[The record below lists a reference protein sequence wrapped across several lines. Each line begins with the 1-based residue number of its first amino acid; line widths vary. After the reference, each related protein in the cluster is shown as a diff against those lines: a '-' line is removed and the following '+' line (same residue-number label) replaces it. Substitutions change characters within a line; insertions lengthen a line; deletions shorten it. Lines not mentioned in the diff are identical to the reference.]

1 MEANPFSFLLQKAP
15 LFFLVAVRIFAM
27 IASAPLLSTRAVPRI
42 AQIGLAGLVAFLVL
56 PLADSTMLTVSN
68 FSIQYVLLI
77 IGEGLIGVL
86 TGFFLSIIFST
97 FSTAGQFFSYQM
109 GFGASEV
116 YDALAQIENPLMG
129 QFLNFIAVLI
139 FLQIKGFQTLF
150 LSGVLRSFQTINCF
164 IFMEKQAVLS
174 SFFLHQLSLLFLNAI
189 IIAMPIMGTLFL
201 IHVSMGLLSKAA
213 PQMNLLS
220 EGFPITILLTF
231 FMLSV
236 TLPFMVNLFLHI
248 LQDGVAAFETLLRQ
262 AGGAIL

>member
-1 MEANPFSFLLQKAP
+1 
-15 LFFLVAVRIFAM
+15 M